1 MNILA
6 DKNRR
11 KGDTSGQSKVRRA
24 ISPGSGMND
33 GREGMKKIKFWDL
46 ALLCISIGFYLLYP
60 LLDGPV
66 WCADSGGYVSMHIT
80 REPLYPTFLALCR
93 GMAGVLRVDA
103 LMITVVLQS
112 VLAGFTAWYAGI
124 AIRDMKAGSRVLQLA
139 AILFQFA
146 VTLLCRFAA
155 GRGSAYTDSIL
166 TEGVGLSFYVLFIIS
181 LYLYVRTRRSRQL
194 WLTLLFSFLLI
205 SLRKQMMITLLIM
218 GIVFAWYIL
227 IRERQIR
234 KFLCLAAMI
243 AAVLIAGKVFDRT
256 YQYAVRGEWMEH
268 SGNSMGILCT
278 LLYSSDVEKD
288 QTLFENETVRE
299 LYLEIMRQADAQ
311 QLLYKYAGSGWL
323 TVSGHYADSYD
334 AIGYGIINPVVEGYI
349 QENFEYSE
357 TETARQYDAVCG
369 EMTRTLMRQSHMP
382 LFKVYVYNLWKGLVN
397 SIAQANRLLSL
408 YAAAAYLTAGAMAWY
423 LARRG
428 SALQRRI
435 RSVPDKGSMQEEE
448 SVQAVSGEIGASLCF
463 AFIVMTGIVV
473 NALAVGIVIFAQPRY
488 MIYSMGLF
496 YTAVCMMGY
505 DILRLQKHMYRPV
518 Y

>member
-1 MNILA
+1 M
-6 DKNRR
+6 
-11 KGDTSGQSKVRRA
+11 GVRREDREKKKLW
-24 ISPGSGMND
+24 D
-33 GREGMKKIKFWDL
+33 GI
-46 ALLCISIGFYLLYP
+46 LLCVSIGFYLLYP

-66 WCADSGGYVSMHIT
+66 WCVDSGGYVSMHIT
-80 REPLYPTFLALCR
+80 REPLYPAFLALCR
-93 GMAGVLRVDA
+93 GLGRVLRVDA
-103 LMITVVLQS
+103 LVITVVLQS
-112 VLAGFTAWYAGI
+112 VLAGFTAWYAGK
-124 AIRDMKAGSRVLQLA
+124 AVRDMKNGSRVLQLA

-166 TEGVGLSFYVLFIIS
+166 TEGVGLSLYVLFMIS
-181 LYLYVRTRRSRQL
+181 LFLYVRMRRSRHL
-194 WLTLLFSFLLI
+194 WLTFLFSFLLI
-205 SLRKQMMITLLIM
+205 SLRKHMMITLLIM
-218 GIVFAWYIL
+218 GITFTWYIL

-288 QTLFENETVRE
+288 QTLFEDETVRA

-334 AIGYGIINPVVEGYI
+334 RIGYGIINPVVAGYI
-349 QENFEYSE
+349 QEYSE
-357 TETARQYDAVCG
+357 TETARKFDAVCG
-369 EMTRTLMRQSHMP
+369 EMSRTLMRQRPVP
-382 LFKVYVYNLWKGLVN
+382 LLKVYVYNLWKGLVN

-408 YAAAAYLTAGAMAWY
+408 YAAAAYLTAGVMAWY
-423 LARRG
+423 LVRRG

-448 SVQAVSGEIGASLCF
+448 SVQAVSGEIGTSLCF
-463 AFIVMTGIVV
+463 TFIVMTGIVV
-473 NALAVGIVIFAQPRY
+473 NALVVGIVIFAQPRY

-505 DILRLQKHMYRPV
+505 DILCLQKHIYRPV

>member
-1 MNILA
+1 M
-6 DKNRR
+6 D
-11 KGDTSGQSKVRRA
+11 
-24 ISPGSGMND
+24 D
-33 GREGMKKIKFWDL
+33 GRKGMKKIKFWDL

-60 LLDGPV
+60 LIDGPV

-93 GMAGVLRVDA
+93 GLERVLRVDA
-103 LMITVVLQS
+103 LVITVVLQS
-112 VLAGFTAWYAGI
+112 VLAGFAAWYAGK
-124 AIRDMKAGSRVLQLA
+124 AVRDMKAGSRVLQLA
-139 AILFQFA
+139 AVLFQFA

-166 TEGVGLSFYVLFIIS
+166 TEGVGLSLYVLFIVS
-181 LYLYVRTRRSRQL
+181 LFLYIRTQRSRHL
-194 WLTLLFSFLLI
+194 WLTLLFSFLLV
-205 SLRKQMMITLLIM
+205 SLRKQMMITLFIM

-227 IRERQIR
+227 IRERKVR
-234 KFLCLAAMI
+234 WFLCLMAMI
-243 AAVLIAGKVFDRT
+243 AGVFVAGKLFDRT

-268 SGNSMGILCT
+268 SGNSMGLLCT

-288 QTLFENETVRE
+288 QALFADETVRE

-323 TVSGHYADSYD
+323 TVSSHYADSYD
-334 AIGYGIINPVVEGYI
+334 AIGYGIINPVVEGYM

-357 TETARQYDAVCG
+357 TEAARKYDAVCG
-369 EMTRTLMRQSHMP
+369 EMSRTLMRQSPMP

-408 YAAAAYLTAGAMAWY
+408 YAAAAYIITGVMAWY
-423 LARRG
+423 LARCG
-428 SALQRRI
+428 S
-435 RSVPDKGSMQEEE
+435 
-448 SVQAVSGEIGASLCF
+448 GAESLCF

-473 NALAVGIVIFAQPRY
+473 NALTVGIVIFAQPRY

-496 YTAVCMMGY
+496 YTAVCMMG
-505 DILRLQKHMYRPV
+505 DDLLKTTFIGSIKCKMEH
-518 Y
+518 

>member
-1 MNILA
+1 M
-6 DKNRR
+6 D
-11 KGDTSGQSKVRRA
+11 
-24 ISPGSGMND
+24 D

-60 LLDGPV
+60 LIDGPV

-80 REPLYPTFLALCR
+80 REPFYPTFLALCR
-93 GMAGVLRVDA
+93 GLGRVLRVDA
-103 LMITVVLQS
+103 LVITVVLQS

-124 AIRDMKAGSRVLQLA
+124 VVRDMKAGSRVLQLA

-166 TEGVGLSFYVLFIIS
+166 TEGVGLSLYVLFIIS
-181 LYLYVRTRRSRQL
+181 LYLYIRTRRSRQL
-194 WLTLLFSFLLI
+194 WLTLFLSFLLI
-205 SLRKQMMITLLIM
+205 SLRKQMLVTLFIM

-227 IRERQIR
+227 IRERKVR
-234 KFLCLAAMI
+234 WFLCLMAMI
-243 AAVLIAGKVFDRT
+243 AGVFVAGKLFDRT

-268 SGNSMGILCT
+268 SGNSMGLLCT

-288 QTLFENETVRE
+288 QALFADETVRE

-323 TVSGHYADSYD
+323 TVSSHYADSYD
-334 AIGYGIINPVVEGYI
+334 AIGYGIINPVVEGYM

-357 TETARQYDAVCG
+357 TETARKYDAVCG
-369 EMTRTLMRQSHMP
+369 EMSHTLMRQSPMP

-408 YAAAAYLTAGAMAWY
+408 YAAAVYIITAVMVWY

-428 SALQRRI
+428 S
-435 RSVPDKGSMQEEE
+435 
-448 SVQAVSGEIGASLCF
+448 GAESLCF
-463 AFIVMTGIVV
+463 TFIVMTGIVV

-505 DILRLQKHMYRPV
+505 DLLEITFIGTKKCKMQH
-518 Y
+518 